1 MVSSSNS
8 RLHETPHDISR
19 PLLHST
25 LKQSILNDLTNFQ
38 AKFSRRFG
46 TMLILC
52 TGATIT
58 KSLML
63 DRILKDHGV
72 NSHRISVVPPLC
84 AWRYLHKFVKLL
96 DMNITT
102 FPPSPPVM
110 KNSRTWMV
118 FTCNIMVILLLVG
131 FATSFILTNPWF
143 IQINLFLGLWKWNR
157 AFLNR
162 FHICTIDSN
171 WVLCLGL

>member
-1 MVSSSNS
+1 MQDLSTVKIKGFTTELTKKN
-8 RLHETPHDISR
+8 HECQR
-19 PLLHST
+19 E
-25 LKQSILNDLTNFQ
+25 
-38 AKFSRRFG
+38 RE
-46 TMLILC
+46 
-52 TGATIT
+52 
-58 KSLML
+58 KS
-63 DRILKDHGV
+63 
-72 NSHRISVVPPLC
+72 
-84 AWRYLHKFVKLL
+84 AY
-96 DMNITT
+96 
-102 FPPSPPVM
+102 PSPPVM